1 MFSYCQLLII
11 FPIFARNLQ
20 KMITEASL
28 SGFIKTLFVI
38 LLVIIGLRVL
48 MRVLAPYMMKYFLK
62 KVEKKIGEQ
71 FQQAQNQYQ
80 QKTQENQ
87 TINDNNAQS
96 KNPQSRKKVG
106 DYIDYEE
113 VD

>member
-1 MFSYCQLLII
+1 
-11 FPIFARNLQ
+11 
-20 KMITEASL
+20 MITEASL

-38 LLVIIGLRVL
+38 LLVIIGLRVFMRILIPYL
-48 MRVLAPYMMKYFLK
+48 MRYFLK
-62 KVEKKIGEQ
+62 KVEQKFGQQ

-80 QKTQENQ
+80 QRTKESQ

-96 KNPQSRKKVG
+96 KNPQSKKKVG